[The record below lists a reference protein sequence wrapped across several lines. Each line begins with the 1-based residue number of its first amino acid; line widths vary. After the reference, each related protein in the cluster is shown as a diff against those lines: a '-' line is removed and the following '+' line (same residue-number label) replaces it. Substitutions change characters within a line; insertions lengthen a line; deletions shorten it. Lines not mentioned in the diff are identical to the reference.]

1 MAQPPHGTPPSH
13 ALSHGHS
20 HGHDPVMP
28 TSLATPLFVDAWRS
42 RAILTGG
49 IFTVVALI
57 LGFLAHD
64 GFQHFLRAWLLGFM
78 ICFGFAGGGMALLMV
93 QYLSGGKWG
102 LIVRRPLEAM
112 TRTLP
117 LAFLYFLPVA
127 IFGASFGQLYLWG
140 RYPDARAAFHKGLIN
155 PEEAHALV
163 FKHPMLNTTTFW
175 IVSLLAFAIMGLYVY
190 LLNKWSLQRDADPA
204 PNVPYWQTRFE
215 NLSGFG
221 IVVYVILLTAIAIY
235 CVMSLDPTW
244 YSTVYGLQF
253 LVGQGYGVLALLL
266 LTLMGLAQAEPMSAL
281 FRRTEQQ
288 DLGKLCFAFTMLN
301 MYLAFAAFL
310 IIWSGNSPEEIPW
323 FLDRFRGNWSVIA
336 TLDVVFHWLLPFT
349 LLLSKKLKR
358 NQRKLAIVCR
368 IMIFARCWDMWW
380 LIEPNF
386 PDARRHLV
394 MSFGQLEYIAVP
406 AALLSFWAAY
416 YIAQLGKRPLI
427 ATNDPHLIELLEPE
441 HAHA

>member
-1 MAQPPHGTPPSH
+1 MASPYAQSHVQHLHG
-13 ALSHGHS
+13 
-20 HGHDPVMP
+20 MP
-28 TSLATPLFVDAWRS
+28 TELGAPLFVDAWRR
-42 RAILTGG
+42 RALMTGG
-49 IFTVVALI
+49 IFAVVSLI
-57 LGFLAHD
+57 LGFLARD

-78 ICFGFAGGGMALLMV
+78 ICLGFAIGGMALLMV

-117 LAFLYFLPVA
+117 LTFLYFLPIA
-127 IFGASFGQLYLWG
+127 IAGASFGQLYLWG
-140 RYPDARAAFHKGLIN
+140 RYPDARAAFRQHLITS
-155 PEEAHALV
+155 EQAHALV
-163 FKHPMLNTTTFW
+163 FKRPMLNVPTFW
-175 IVSLLAFAIMGLYVY
+175 IVSLFCFAVFAFYIWQ
-190 LLNKWSLQRDADPA
+190 LNRWSLQRDADPE
-204 PNVPYWQTRFE
+204 PNVPFWQIRFE

-221 IVVYVILLTAIAIY
+221 VVVYSLLLTAIAIY

-266 LTLMGLAQAEPMSAL
+266 LTLMGLSKAEPMRTL
-281 FRRTEQQ
+281 FRPMEQQ

-323 FLDRFRGNWSVIA
+323 FLDRIRGGWGVIA
-336 TLDVVFHWLLPFT
+336 TLDVIFHWLLPFS
-349 LLLSKKLKR
+349 LLLSRSLKR
-358 NQRKLAIVCR
+358 NQRKLAVVCR
-368 IMIFARCWDMWW
+368 IMIFARCWDMFW

-386 PDARRHLV
+386 PDAARNLH
-394 MSFGQLEYIAVP
+394 MSFGILEYCTLPVALIA
-406 AALLSFWAAY
+406 FWMANY
-416 YIAQLGKRPLI
+416 FTELKKRPLI
-427 ATNDPHLIELLEPE
+427 ATNDPHLAEIVEAVMEAK